1 MEKAKYIYS
10 VVGCQEKIM
19 NGNLVAF
26 PTETV
31 YGLGGNAFDPSAV
44 KSIFSVK
51 GRPANDPLIVHVCSA
66 QKARELLVLNEHQ
79 EYLFKIISK
88 KYWPGPLTI
97 IGPAIDEIS
106 NEVTSRSGWVG
117 VRVPSHPIA
126 QLFLRECNIPIA
138 APSANRFSH
147 VSPTKPEHVM
157 NDLKDHPIYILHNSH
172 QNCDFG
178 VESTIIKL
186 EEKGDPTILRRG
198 AVSQFDLNQIIK
210 LTRFE
215 ENKKI
220 QFMAPGMMLKH
231 YSPDGIDTIIAD
243 RDIPTEYL
251 SNAGILD
258 FGGLLKK
265 YQNKVKWYFDL
276 SAEKN
281 SFSACKLLYEKL
293 REAEDMQIKTL
304 FLPQIPMCDINSS
317 NIQDTLA
324 DKFYRAASGKMIAHA
339 L

>member
-1 MEKAKYIYS
+1 MNKAKYIYS
-10 VVGCQEKIM
+10 VIGTQEKIL
-19 NGNLVAF
+19 NGELIAF

-31 YGLGGNAFDPSAV
+31 YGLGGNAFDPDAV

-51 GRPANDPLIVHVCSA
+51 GRPPNDPLIVHVQSS

-79 EYLFKIISK
+79 ESIFNILSE

-97 IGPAIDEIS
+97 IAPAIDDIPS
-106 NEVTSRSGWVG
+106 EVSSGSGWVG
-117 VRVPSHPIA
+117 VRVPSHPVA
-126 QLFLRECNIPIA
+126 QMFLRECNLPIA

-157 NDLKDHPIYILHNSH
+157 NDLKDHPIYILKNSH
-172 QNCDFG
+172 LKCDFG

-186 EEKGDPTILRRG
+186 EVEGDPLILRRG
-198 AVSQFDLNQIIK
+198 AISQFDLNQIIK

-215 ENKKI
+215 DKKT

-243 RDIPTEYL
+243 CDIPAEYL
-251 SNAGILD
+251 KNAGILD

-276 SAEKN
+276 SKENN
-281 SFSACKLLYEKL
+281 SFSACQLLYEKL
-293 REAEDMQIKTL
+293 REAEEKQIERL
-304 FLPQIPMCDINSS
+304 FLPKIKMCDLNSS

-324 DKFYRAASGKMIAHA
+324 DKFYRAASGKLITHT